1 MLAVFLKKQ
10 IMTPKISEFEK
21 ELTDHD
27 HDKYITTSNFNTL
40 AASVFNAKL
49 AQANLITKTNFD
61 VRLSSLNKK
70 LPQIKQTFT
79 C

>member
-1 MLAVFLKKQ
+1 MLAVLLKKQ

>member
-1 MLAVFLKKQ
+1 MLAVLLKKQ

-70 LPQIKQTFT
+70 LPQKKQTFT